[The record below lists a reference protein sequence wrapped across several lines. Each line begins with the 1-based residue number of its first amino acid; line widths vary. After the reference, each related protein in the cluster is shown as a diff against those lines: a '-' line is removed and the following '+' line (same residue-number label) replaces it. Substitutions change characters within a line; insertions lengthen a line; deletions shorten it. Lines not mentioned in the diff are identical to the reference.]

1 MVAHILKLK
10 LRLLGNGFKRSV
22 GQLVGVII
30 GGLYA
35 LGMITLLSAASWA
48 TAAENPFPGQLT
60 VIIGSAVVLGWAVIP
75 PLLTGV
81 DLTLE
86 PARFVHFGIPTKVL
100 APALVLAGFISVPAI
115 LTVLG
120 LLGASMMWRLE
131 PAVLAVAMV
140 SAVATAVMAVLL
152 CQYLTIMA
160 TALRAKRRFRELTF
174 ALLFLLLVSVGP
186 LLSSVIS
193 AAENIS
199 DWVNPIS
206 EVLAYTPFGAFA
218 ALPGALAAGNY
229 AQLTLCAALGVI
241 YLAGLYL
248 LLVRATGAATVA
260 PPPQQRAATARGLG
274 VFKIVPATPTGAVM
288 ARALV
293 YWLKDPRYA
302 IGVLMVPMLPL
313 IFWFAGR
320 QSGDYTM
327 MFLLGPLIG
336 ILLGFSISADVSYDN
351 TAFALHVLTG
361 VSGRADRA
369 GRVAACFTIGIVPL
383 LLAATLPAILSDQL
397 WRLPGDLGL
406 TLAAFL
412 IALGVASVASARYTY
427 AVPLPGENPMKTP
440 PGNGLRI
447 ALTQLGTMG
456 VMAVLLIP
464 VVIPY
469 VFAWVNQSPNAG
481 FIALGVGLALG
492 IGLLLGGVILGGKW
506 FDRRQ
511 PELMQAVMINR

>member
-10 LRLLGNGFKRSV
+10 LRLLGNGFKRSTA
-22 GQLVGVII
+22 QLVGVII

-35 LGMITLLSAASWA
+35 LGMIVLLTGISWFSA
-48 TAAENPFPGQLT
+48 EQNPFPGQLT
-60 VIIGSAVVLGWAVIP
+60 IIIGSAVVLGWAIIP

-100 APALVLAGFISVPAI
+100 APALVLAGFISVPAL
-115 LTVLG
+115 LTFLG
-120 LLGASMMWRLE
+120 LLGASMMWRTD
-131 PAVLAVAMV
+131 PAALILALIA
-140 SAVATAVMAVLL
+140 AVATAVMAVLV

-186 LLSSVIS
+186 LLSSVFA
-193 AAENIS
+193 AAESIT
-199 DWVNPIS
+199 DWINPIS
-206 EVLAYTPFGAFA
+206 AVLVYTPLGAFA
-218 ALPGALAAGNY
+218 ALPGAWAAGNY
-229 AQLTLCAALGVI
+229 AQLALCAALGVV

-274 VFKIVPATPTGAVM
+274 VFKLVPATPTGAVT

-313 IFWFAGR
+313 IFWFVGR

-336 ILLGFSISADVSYDN
+336 ILLGFSISADISYDN

-369 GRVAACFTIGIVPL
+369 GRVAACFSIGILPL
-383 LLAATLPAILSDQL
+383 LLAAVLPPVLSDQL

-406 TLAAFL
+406 SLAAFM

-427 AVPLPGENPMKTP
+427 AVPLPGDNPMKTP

-469 VFAWVNQSPNAG
+469 VIAWAQRSQGAG
-481 FIALGVGLALG
+481 FIALGVGLLLG
-492 IGLLLGGVILGGKW
+492 SGLLIGGIVLGGKW
-506 FDRRQ
+506 YERRQ